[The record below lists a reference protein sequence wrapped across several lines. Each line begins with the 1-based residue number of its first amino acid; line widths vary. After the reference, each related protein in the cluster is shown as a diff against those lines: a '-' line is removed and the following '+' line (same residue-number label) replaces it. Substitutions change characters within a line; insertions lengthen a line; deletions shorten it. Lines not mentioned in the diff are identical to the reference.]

1 MKCNLFIIGAAKSG
15 TTSLCEYIT
24 QHPKVFIPNIKEPHF
39 FSNIKQ
45 TTTTR
50 VINNIKE
57 YSQLYKNRKEQYL
70 CDGSTSYLFF
80 SKRTAL
86 KIKKYNKHA
95 KIILLLRNPIDRL
108 YSHYLMAKEMVGEE
122 VNDIRFVINEDYRT
136 KQGYHDSKVNP
147 YLAPSFYFK
156 NVEEYLNRFSKENVH
171 IVIFEDLI
179 ANLDHEMSQI
189 FSFLNLENICVNSKI
204 YNSYKK
210 MRNTYLNKVIFNKQS
225 AFLKT
230 IIPRKIKYFLKN
242 ILYKKSEKP
251 TLDKKIREKLHIIF
265 NDDIEKLYKLTQKES
280 ILKWKK

>member
-1 MKCNLFIIGAAKSG
+1 
-15 TTSLCEYIT
+15 
-24 QHPKVFIPNIKEPHF
+24 
-39 FSNIKQ
+39 
-45 TTTTR
+45 
-50 VINNIKE
+50 
-57 YSQLYKNRKEQYL
+57 
-70 CDGSTSYLFF
+70 
-80 SKRTAL
+80 
-86 KIKKYNKHA
+86 
-95 KIILLLRNPIDRL
+95 
-108 YSHYLMAKEMVGEE
+108 MAKEMVGEE

-189 FSFLNLENICVNSKI
+189 FSFFLNLENICVNSKI

-251 TLDKKIREKLHIIF
+251 TLDKKIREKITYNF
-265 NDDIEKLYKLTQKES
+265 
-280 ILKWKK
+280 